1 MVTWFAITFNNG
13 SNGFMRLVDG
23 VCQTVYSSIGVPI
36 NSEDHIEYT
45 CTNMNASQPSWF
57 TE

>member
-1 MVTWFAITFNNG
+1 MITWFAITFNNG
-13 SNGFMRLVDG
+13 STGFMRLEDG
-23 VCQTVYSSIGVPI
+23 VCQTVYRSNGVPI
-36 NSEDHIEYT
+36 SSEDHIEYT